1 MIDAGSAAWPELGSA
16 WQEGKIGILAFG
28 AQEEHGPHC
37 PLATDTILSHGLA
50 ARLAAELD
58 AVLLPP
64 VPYGETWSTS
74 GYPGTVTLSAETVA
88 QIVRDIG
95 ASLKQ
100 QGARA
105 LVIVNGHFGNRA
117 PIERAC
123 SDLQRIH
130 SFPVLLLDYP
140 GLEELAAEICTSVP
154 AAPMFYH
161 ADEVETSLALAL
173 APLSVCMDKAVAEY
187 PAFPANFGTE
197 PILLNTFCRSGVFGD
212 PRPASAEKGVK
223 LLEGLTARSLAV
235 IREFLL
241 QV

>member
-1 MIDAGSAAWPELGSA
+1 MRC
-16 WQEGKIGILAFG
+16 F
-28 AQEEHGPHC
+28 C
-37 PLATDTILSHGLA
+37 
-50 ARLAAELD
+50 
-58 AVLLPP
+58 PP

-105 LVIVNGHFGNRA
+105 LVIVNGHFGNRV

-123 SDLQRIH
+123 GDLGRLH

-140 GLEELAAEICTSVP
+140 GLEELAAEICTSAP
-154 AAPMFYH
+154 AAPTFYH

-173 APLSVCMDKAVAEY
+173 APLSVHMDKAVAEY
-187 PAFPANFGTE
+187 PVFPANFGTE
-197 PILLNTFCRSGVFGD
+197 PILLNTFCKSGVFGD
-212 PRPASAEKGVK
+212 PRLASAEKGMK
-223 LLEGLTARSLAV
+223 LLDGLTARSLAV
-235 IREFLL
+235 VREFLRKI
-241 QV
+241 